1 MSHVLSCKDLKFLNC
16 LYKIFWLCLK
26 NFCDQLTQTA
36 TSAYL
41 AYHWMSCLLS
51 ECLHVTDAPIG
62 CSWSVGGIFP
72 FIRRQ
77 MGDSLQLVGGYL
89 TRLWVVSLSR
99 LHSKEYYSFQLNFW
113 SSRYVCCSL
122 SCKRGGR
129 KWMHNNLEI
138 FESRNEWFTLT
149 EIDGFLARQIRV
161 LSLITLLFA
170 VLYPI
175 WRSLNCLLRTRR
187 NKTIQVTVQR
197 LFTLFRRFPSI
208 DLKNCKIIL
217 LIHYYDI

>member
-1 MSHVLSCKDLKFLNC
+1 MTSLPKLRRLLIWLITEWAVCCLNVCTWLMHPLGVVGQSGEFSLSFVDKWAIRSN
-16 LYKIFWLCLK
+16 WL
-26 NFCDQLTQTA
+26 A
-36 TSAYL
+36 
-41 AYHWMSCLLS
+41 
-51 ECLHVTDAPIG
+51 
-62 CSWSVGGIFP
+62 GIWP
-72 FIRRQ
+72 
-77 MGDSLQLVGGYL
+77 G
-89 TRLWVVSLSR
+89 LWVVSLSR
-99 LHSKEYYSFQLNFW
+99 LHSKEYYSSQLNFW